1 MRAAMNW
8 TYWTYVFTSFSGRI
22 NREPFWIACG
32 ILVALQIATQWLAYQ
47 IEGERLAAVFDLAIT
62 YPQFAVAAKR
72 GNDRNLPLW
81 VVRLFFA
88 FSVALDLFILL
99 TGNFE
104 FDADDPLNAVIA
116 YPFGLVI
123 LILLVELGFRR
134 GTEGTNRFGPDPL
147 AGKI

>member
-1 MRAAMNW
+1 MNW
-8 TYWTYVFTSFSGRI
+8 TYWTWVFTSFSGRI

-32 ILVALQIATQWLAYQ
+32 ILVAIQIATQTLADQ
-47 IEGERLAAVFDLAIT
+47 IAGERLAAVFDLAIT

-72 GNDRNLPLW
+72 GNDRNLPPW

-99 TGNFE
+99 NGDFVLDTDN
-104 FDADDPLNAVIA
+104 PLDTLIA
-116 YPFGLVI
+116 ALPAFALV
-123 LILLVELGFRR
+123 ILLVELGFRR
-134 GTEGTNRFGPDPL
+134 GTDGPNRFGPDPL